1 MALYKN
7 RYRIESVR
15 LQNWDYSNPGL
26 YYITVCVKER
36 LEILGQIINSKMV
49 LNENGEILKTWLLKI
64 DKRYENVKLDTWVIM
79 PNHWH
84 CVIDITGNDDKHD
97 GGTIPVD
104 TMPVDTMPVDAAVE
118 TIHESS
124 LRRRRRR
131 DNRRKMLLSK
141 IIGYIKMNSSK
152 YINLELNQSGTG
164 LWQKGYYDRI
174 IRDKDEYYRVVN
186 YIENNP
192 CNWEEDRMNK

>member
-97 GGTIPVD
+97 GGTMPVD
-104 TMPVDTMPVDAAVE
+104 TMPVDTMPPQNVVVKN
-118 TIHESS
+118 
-124 LRRRRRR
+124 
-131 DNRRKMLLSK
+131 NRVYKNEFIK
-141 IIGYIKMNSSK
+141 IYKFKFKPIGNGFMAK
-152 YINLELNQSGTG
+152 
-164 LWQKGYYDRI
+164 
-174 IRDKDEYYRVVN
+174 RVL
-186 YIENNP
+186 
-192 CNWEEDRMNK
+192 